1 MGCGCNKAKAVQ
13 PLAQQQVVNSNKSI
27 SSVPSLEGQ
36 VDTVKVIYKGPAAY
50 THMIGSP
57 TGIIRELYG
66 MQSYGLGK
74 QGDVLFV
81 HKKDL
86 EQSPWLYEVVTDSKV
101 DNPNVQEIANELAV
115 NTLAN
120 ASPEPSGEVTTSQ
133 PSTLAKAKVGKTK

>member
-1 MGCGCNKAKAVQ
+1 MCGCNKAKAVQ

-27 SSVPSLEGQ
+27 SNVPSLEGQ

-74 QGDVLFV
+74 QGDILFV

-101 DNPNVQEIANELAV
+101 DNPNVQEIAN
-115 NTLAN
+115 
-120 ASPEPSGEVTTSQ
+120 ASPESSDEVTTSQ
-133 PSTLAKAKVGKTK
+133 PSTLAKTKGSKTK